1 MARATTSSTFA
12 QTGRQ
17 FETTARTALRRPWME
32 RLARAGYAARGAVY
46 ALVGFLAVETAFGAR
61 SRPTDTRGALQEM
74 AGRST
79 ALLWAVAIGLAG
91 YALWRI
97 VQGLLNPEHKP
108 NDLKGLAH
116 RVGRIGSGLIYGGL
130 AWAAVRIALGAR
142 DAGAGGG
149 HAYQAWTAKLMSE
162 PFGRW
167 LVAAVGIGV
176 IAGGLFQIRR
186 GWTERFKKEI
196 RLQEMDETE
205 RKVAINSGKL
215 GLIARGVV
223 FLISGW
229 FLIQAALRFDPSQAR
244 GLGGALTALAGQPH
258 GTILLALVA
267 VGLIAFGAYSILLA
281 CYGRIVI

>member
-1 MARATTSSTFA
+1 MARSATSSTFA
-12 QTGRQ
+12 PIGLG
-17 FETTARTALRRPWME
+17 TARPWLE

-46 ALVGFLAVETAFGAR
+46 ALVGFLAVETALGAR
-61 SRPTDTRGALQEM
+61 SRPTDTRGALQEI

-79 ALLWAVAIGLAG
+79 AFLWLIAVGLAG

-116 RVGRIGSGLIYGGL
+116 RVGRVGSGLIYGGL

-142 DAGAGGG
+142 NAGGG

-186 GWTERFKKEI
+186 GWTERFRKEI
-196 RLQEMDETE
+196 RLQEMDATE
-205 RKVAINSGKL
+205 RKVALNSGKL

-229 FLIQAALRFDPSQAR
+229 FLVQAAVGFDPRQAR
-244 GLGGALTALAGQPH
+244 GLGGALAALAGQPH
-258 GTILLALVA
+258 GAILLGLVA

-281 CYGRIVI
+281 RYGRIVV

>member
-1 MARATTSSTFA
+1 MARSITGSTFA
-12 QTGRQ
+12 QIG
-17 FETTARTALRRPWME
+17 FGTARPWIE
-32 RLARAGYAARGAVY
+32 RLARIGYAARGAVY
-46 ALVGFLAVETAFGAR
+46 VLVGFLAVETAFGAR

-79 ALLWAVAIGLAG
+79 ALLWAVAVGLAG

-97 VQGLLNPEHKP
+97 VQGLLNPERKR

-142 DAGAGGG
+142 NAGDG
-149 HAYQAWTAKLMSE
+149 HAYRVWTAKLMSE

-176 IAGGLFQIRR
+176 IAGGLYQIRR
-186 GWTERFKKEI
+186 GWTERFRKEI
-196 RLQEMDETE
+196 RLQEMDATE
-205 RKVAINSGKL
+205 REVALNSGKL
-215 GLIARGVV
+215 GLVARGIV

-229 FLIQAALRFDPSQAR
+229 FLVQAALRFDPRQAR
-244 GLGGALTALAGQPH
+244 GLGGALAALAGQPH
-258 GTILLALVA
+258 GAILLGLVA
-267 VGLIAFGAYSILLA
+267 MGLIAFGAYSILLA
-281 CYGRIVI
+281 RYGRIVV

>member
-1 MARATTSSTFA
+1 MARSVTSSTFA
-12 QTGRQ
+12 QMG
-17 FETTARTALRRPWME
+17 FGTARPWLE

-74 AGRST
+74 AGRSM

-97 VQGLLNPEHKP
+97 VQGFLNPEHKA

-116 RVGRIGSGLIYGGL
+116 RVGRVGSGLIYGGL
-130 AWAAVRIALGAR
+130 AWAAVRIAQGAR
-142 DAGAGGG
+142 NTGAGNG
-149 HAYQAWTAKLMSE
+149 HAYQIWTAKLMSE

-196 RLQEMDETE
+196 RLQEMDATE

-229 FLIQAALRFDPSQAR
+229 FLIQAALRF
-244 GLGGALTALAGQPH
+244 
-258 GTILLALVA
+258 
-267 VGLIAFGAYSILLA
+267 
-281 CYGRIVI
+281 

>member
-1 MARATTSSTFA
+1 MARSTSSTFA
-12 QTGRQ
+12 RQ
-17 FETTARTALRRPWME
+17 GFSTARTALRSPWLE

-46 ALVGFLAVETAFGAR
+46 ALVGFLAVEAALGTR

-74 AGRST
+74 AGRSM
-79 ALLWAVAIGLAG
+79 ALLWAVAVGLAG

-97 VQGLLNPEHKP
+97 VQGLLNPEHKK

-116 RVGRIGSGLIYGGL
+116 RVGRIGSGLIYGAL
-130 AWAAVRIALGAR
+130 AWAAVRIALGAH
-142 DAGAGGG
+142 GAEGGGGGG

-186 GWTERFKKEI
+186 GWTERFRKEI
-196 RLQEMDETE
+196 RLQEMDSTE
-205 RKVAINSGKL
+205 RKIALNSGKL
-215 GLIARGVV
+215 GLIARGIV

-229 FLIQAALRFDPSQAR
+229 FLLQAAWRFDPRQAR
-244 GLGGALTALAGQPH
+244 GLGGALAALAGQPH
-258 GTILLALVA
+258 GAILLGLVA

-281 CYGRIVI
+281 RYGRIVI

>member
-1 MARATTSSTFA
+1 MARSVTSSTFS
-12 QTGRQ
+12 QVG
-17 FETTARTALRRPWME
+17 FGTARPWIE
-32 RLARAGYAARGAVY
+32 RLARVGYAARGAVY

-79 ALLWAVAIGLAG
+79 ALLWAVALGLAG

-116 RVGRIGSGLIYGGL
+116 RIGRIGSGLIYGGL
-130 AWAAVRIALGAR
+130 ALAAVRIAEGAR
-142 DAGAGGG
+142 NAGGG
-149 HAYQAWTAKLMSE
+149 HTYQVWTAKLMSE

-167 LVAAVGIGV
+167 LVALAGLAV
-176 IAGGLFQIRR
+176 IAGGLHQIRR
-186 GWTERFKKEI
+186 GWTERFRKEI
-196 RLQEMDETE
+196 RLQEMDSTE
-205 RKVAINSGKL
+205 RRVALNSGKL

-229 FLIQAALRFDPSQAR
+229 FLVQAAWRFDPSQAR
-244 GLGGALTALAGQPH
+244 GLGGALATLAVQPH
-258 GTILLALVA
+258 GAVLLGLVA

-281 CYGRIVI
+281 RYGRIVI

>member
-1 MARATTSSTFA
+1 MARSTSSTFA
-12 QTGRQ
+12 RQ
-17 FETTARTALRRPWME
+17 GFSTVRTALRSPWLE

-74 AGRST
+74 AGRSM
-79 ALLWAVAIGLAG
+79 ALLWAVAVGLAG

-97 VQGLLNPEHKP
+97 VQGLLNPEHKK

-116 RVGRIGSGLIYGGL
+116 RVGRIGSGLIYGAL
-130 AWAAVRIALGAR
+130 AWAAVRTALGAR
-142 DAGAGGG
+142 VAGGG

-186 GWTERFKKEI
+186 GWTEKFRKEI
-196 RLQEMDETE
+196 RLQEMDATE
-205 RKVAINSGKL
+205 RKIALNSGKL
-215 GLIARGVV
+215 GLIARGIV

-229 FLIQAALRFDPSQAR
+229 FLIQAAWRFDPRQAR
-244 GLGGALTALAGQPH
+244 GLGGALATLAGQPH
-258 GTILLALVA
+258 GAILLGLVA

-281 CYGRIVI
+281 RYGRIVI

>member
-1 MARATTSSTFA
+1 MARATTSSTFV
-12 QTGRQ
+12 QMGLG
-17 FETTARTALRRPWME
+17 TARPWLE
-32 RLARAGYAARGAVY
+32 RLARIGYAARGAVY
-46 ALVGFLAVETAFGAR
+46 ILVGFLAVETALGAR
-61 SRPTDTRGALQEM
+61 SRPADTRGALQEM

-108 NDLKGLAH
+108 NDPQGIAH
-116 RVGRIGSGLIYGGL
+116 RIGRVGSGLIYGGL
-130 AWAAVRIALGAR
+130 AWAAVRIAQGAR
-142 DAGAGGG
+142 NVGGG

-176 IAGGLFQIRR
+176 IGGGLFQIWR
-186 GWTERFKKEI
+186 GWTERFRKEI
-196 RLQEMDETE
+196 RLQEMDPTE
-205 RKVAINSGKL
+205 RKVALDSGKL
-215 GLIARGVV
+215 GLIARGIV

-229 FLIQAALRFDPSQAR
+229 FLVQAALRFDPSQAR
-244 GLGGALTALAGQPH
+244 GLGGALAALAGQPH
-258 GTILLALVA
+258 GAILLGLVA

-281 CYGRIVI
+281 RYGRIVV

>member
-1 MARATTSSTFA
+1 MARSVTGSTFA
-12 QTGRQ
+12 QMG
-17 FETTARTALRRPWME
+17 FGTARPWIE

-46 ALVGFLAVETAFGAR
+46 ALVGFLAVEAAFGAR

-74 AGRST
+74 AGRSM

-97 VQGLLNPEHKP
+97 VQGLLNPERKP

-116 RVGRIGSGLIYGGL
+116 RVGRVGSGLIYGGL
-130 AWAAVRIALGAR
+130 ALAAVRIAEGAR
-142 DAGAGGG
+142 NAGGG
-149 HAYQAWTAKLMSE
+149 HSYQIWTAKLMSE

-176 IAGGLFQIRR
+176 IAGGLHQIRR
-186 GWTERFKKEI
+186 GWTERFRKEI
-196 RLQEMDETE
+196 RLQEMDATE
-205 RKVAINSGKL
+205 RKVALNSGKL

-229 FLIQAALRFDPSQAR
+229 FLVQAALRFDPHQAR
-244 GLGGALTALAGQPH
+244 GLGGALATLASQPH
-258 GTILLALVA
+258 GAILLGLVA
-267 VGLIAFGAYSILLA
+267 VGLIAFGAYSVLLA
-281 CYGRIVI
+281 RYGRIVV